1 MNPTYTI
8 TQKTIHTALKI
19 AWRTGKYFKL
29 HPEERAILWI
39 SARILNKVKSQTL
52 KEILFKIFDKINPKL
67 TLKLKAFMVGLE
79 IVKKRVEQAL
89 MFGYKRAR
97 SWMRDTNYIL
107 YLGFTQINT
116 PPLYRA
122 T

>member
-1 MNPTYTI
+1 MNPAYTI

-39 SARILNKVKSQTL
+39 SARILNKIKSQTL
-52 KEILFKIFDKINPKL
+52 KEILLKIFDKISPKL
-67 TLKLKAFMVGLE
+67 TLKLKAFMIGLE

-89 MFGYKRAR
+89 MFGYKKAR
-97 SWMRDTNYIL
+97 SWMKDTNYIL